1 MEENVMHLT
10 KLAKRT
16 TVWALTI
23 AMCLSFGFAALFS
36 VLRASAADGKVENV
50 TDLAE
55 WSEELTPTYNVSA
68 TDLEF
73 ADGTTINS
81 SESAAKTPKDTTE
94 TVGVKLS
101 SGDTVGETLLGKGI
115 NFKQTMSGT
124 FEINYRVLPTQNTY
138 SGQVAQEWQNDTSLD
153 VREVGITVTDTDTNE
168 SFTIYVAG
176 GVEWLPGCVNARVGY
191 GDAKTKSGKYTSE
204 DYSGTAGLSYEVDS
218 TESTGFGSGAYNN
231 TRLADTSYS
240 NFVIRKFPEGDW
252 YPTTNNTGHSTRI
265 GFDPATRK
273 IYGYSYG
280 FSTQGTDT
288 SVTKRVIIDLSDMS
302 HYAQIGDSEHKLADS
317 TFENYTVKM
326 TITNIADGRPANFML
341 YSLNGQ
347 SLAGENGVLTDN
359 RGPSVIPVSEA
370 LPNGVKGQAYKI
382 PAMNAYDV
390 MEGVIPFNGK
400 VTVYGPDG
408 SPLSG
413 LDGVAWSDSLS
424 FTPEDAGE
432 YRIVYS
438 APTDSKGKD
447 WKTPGKGYN
456 TDGVYARDVVEYNGA
471 PMGDA
476 ERTVR
481 VNAKELSVSADDLI
495 GLEGFTVVDYNYL
508 GSQYRDAEGNAV
520 LPNDNRSGIY
530 LKATAA
536 GDAAEA
542 GKITFKKSLSG
553 LFELDFRVMAEKSY
567 PGTDDWW
574 EGGSWASWN
583 KEVEVR
589 ELAITVTD
597 GDTGESFTV
606 YLSGGTNYATF
617 IPSAKVGYGI
627 AGENV
632 GAGLTY
638 ATGDTVGTTPSGKF
652 GGFAAAVGSTG
663 ENTRLWGTSF
673 SNQTNSNG
681 AEWGNGGYPTVIG
694 FDPIT
699 KEVYGYSYNNKNQFG
714 RRVIAD
720 LSREAD
726 LAHIGDSAGAL
737 NGSSFESYT
746 VSVQLTSVTDGKTPQ
761 LIFYTLNGQSLGGDA
776 GMIES
781 STGPA
786 ITTEVVSRA
795 VVNKEY
801 KIPAPQVFSMFE
813 SDLAFNGKI
822 RVENAEGTVVMQD
835 TAWSQGL
842 SFTPTEA
849 GQYYIVY
856 HGATDSNGNGRKQ
869 YTMNGYTGEEV
880 TFRYPLEVLENADA
894 PTVSR
899 ASDSDLILKNRQ
911 VNVGATGV
919 SVLDLNGTSVQILLS
934 ITKDEA
940 PYGEYTN
947 YPVTTETYITFEEN
961 GEYVL
966 TYTATDY
973 IGQNSTQTFKV
984 TVADGK
990 IEFSDDSAEP
1000 AILGADYIVGKDDL
1014 VVYNYQEGIVND
1026 YTLSVQVYNG
1036 TEWKDVTVESDGT
1049 FNLKSVFEALAPG
1062 QYKVKYVVVY
1072 TLEETQVSQSVERE
1086 VSLQDKTGPVITT
1099 DELTGAVSNPAD
1111 DTDVLKHFR
1120 AIIGGSVAIPQ
1131 ATAEDNVDETSTV
1144 SVAVKGPDDEKAVA
1158 ANFGDTVKFEKEGV
1172 WLIVYTSQDNA
1183 GNSSTLALQIEAK
1196 ASWFTVSADD
1206 AAVSFGSAYTPAAPN
1221 VVDQFTGE
1229 AITDFT
1235 AKISVTYGGN
1245 AVETNNGVFT
1255 PEHTGVYT
1263 VTYTVTYNGQEETC
1277 EITLTVSDD
1286 TDPVITVQGEY
1297 AENVETGTEITI
1309 LPSTVSDNYDSGLT
1323 AQVSVSFGGSVVNV
1337 TDGKFVADREG
1348 VYGITYTVSD
1358 TAGNTTSQT
1367 FEITVKAPATNGNV
1381 GLIVG
1386 LSVGGVVII
1395 AGVVIAVILIRKKK
1409 ASK

>member
-1 MEENVMHLT
+1 MHLT

-23 AMCLSFGFAALFS
+23 AMCLSFGFAALFF
-36 VLRASAADGKVENV
+36 VLRASAADGKIENV
-50 TDLAE
+50 TDLME
-55 WSEELTPTYNVSA
+55 WSEDFTETYNLSA
-68 TDLEF
+68 TNLKF
-73 ADGTTINS
+73 ADGTPLNS

-124 FEINYRVLPTQNTY
+124 FEINYRVLPTQNSY
-138 SGQVAQEWQNDTSLD
+138 KGDGFEEDWQAANTSLD
-153 VREVGITVTDTDTNE
+153 VREVGITITDTDTNE

-176 GVEWLPGCVNARVGY
+176 GRPERISCVNARVGY
-191 GDAKTKSGKYTSE
+191 GDVKTKSGNYSDE
-204 DYSGTAGLSYEVDS
+204 DYAGTAGLSYNLDE
-218 TESTGFGSGAYNN
+218 TESSVFASGALNH
-231 TRLADTSYS
+231 TILADTSYS
-240 NFVIRKFPEGDW
+240 NSVARKFPDGGVWWTVTD
-252 YPTTNNTGHSTRI
+252 NTAHSTRI
-265 GFDPATRK
+265 GFDPATRE

-302 HYAQIGDSEHKLADS
+302 HYAQIGDVDQKLAAS
-317 TFENYTVKM
+317 TFEHYTVKM

-347 SLAGENGVLTDN
+347 SLAGEKGVLTDN
-359 RGPSVIPVSEA
+359 RGPSVIPVADS

-382 PAMNAYDV
+382 PAMDAYDV

-413 LDGVAWSDSLS
+413 LNGVAWSDSLS
-424 FTPEDAGE
+424 FTPEDGGE

-438 APTDSKGKD
+438 APTDSKGND

-456 TDGVYARDVVEYNGA
+456 TEGTLARDVVEYNGA
-471 PMGDA
+471 PMGDV

-481 VNAKELSVSADDLI
+481 VNVKELSVSADDLI

-542 GKITFKKSLSG
+542 GKITFKKPLSG
-553 LFELDFRVMAEKSY
+553 LFELDFRVMS
-567 PGTDDWW
+567 TDTFSDVDNWW
-574 EGGSWASWN
+574 QGGSWASWN

-589 ELAITVTD
+589 ELAITITD
-597 GDTGESFTV
+597 SDTGESFTV
-606 YLSGGTNYATF
+606 YIAGGTNSAVF
-617 IPSAKVGYGI
+617 IPTAKVGYGA

-632 GAGLTY
+632 GAGLQYHKDDIIGNNPIGGEDGYET
-638 ATGDTVGTTPSGKF
+638 DVG
-652 GGFAAAVGSTG
+652 VVG

-673 SNQTNSNG
+673 VNDTCSAGGT
-681 AEWGNGGYPTVIG
+681 WRIGGYPTVIG

-699 KEVYGYSYNNKNQFG
+699 KEVYGYSYNKNQFG

-737 NGSSFESYT
+737 NGSSFENYT
-746 VSVQLTSVTDGKTPQ
+746 VSVQLTNVTVEKTPQ
-761 LIFYTLNGQSLGGDA
+761 LILYTLNGQSLGGDA
-776 GMIES
+776 GRIES
-781 STGPA
+781 GTGPA
-786 ITTEVVSRA
+786 VTTEVVSRA
-795 VVNKEY
+795 AANKAY
-801 KIPAPQVFSMFE
+801 KIPAPQVFSLFE

-822 RVENAEGTVVMQD
+822 RVEKADGSIVMQD
-835 TAWSQGL
+835 TDWSQGL

-880 TFRYPLEVLENADA
+880 TFRYPLEVLASADA

-899 ASDSDLILKNRQ
+899 ASDSDLILKNRK

-919 SVLDLNGTSVQILLS
+919 SALDLNGSSVQILLS
-934 ITKDEA
+934 VTKDGK
-940 PYGEYTN
+940 PYGEYTD
-947 YPVTTETYITFEEN
+947 YPVTAETYISFDEN

-973 IGQNSTQTFKV
+973 IGQSGTQTFNV
-984 TVADGK
+984 TVTDGK
-990 IEFSDDSAEP
+990 VEFSDDAAAP
-1000 AILGADYIVGKDDL
+1000 AIIGADYIVGKDDL
-1014 VVYNYQEGIVND
+1014 IVYNYQDGVVSD
-1026 YTLSVQVYNG
+1026 YTLSVQVYDG
-1036 TEWKDVTVESDGT
+1036 SAWKDVTAGSDGT
-1049 FNLKSVFEALAPG
+1049 FNLKSVFETLAPG
-1062 QYKVKYVVVY
+1062 QYRVKYIVVY

-1086 VSLQDKTGPVITT
+1086 VTLQDKTGPVITEG
-1099 DELTGAVSNPAD
+1099 ELTGAVSDPEE
-1111 DTDVLKHFR
+1111 DTAVLKHFR
-1120 AIIGGSVAIPQ
+1120 AVIGGSVTIPQ

-1144 SVAVKGPDDEKAVA
+1144 SVSLKGPDDNEAVA
-1158 ANFGDTVKFEKEGV
+1158 ADFGDAVNFDKEGV
-1172 WLIVYTSQDNA
+1172 WLIVYTSQDKA
-1183 GNSSTLALQIEAK
+1183 GNASTLALQIEVK
-1196 ASWFTVSADD
+1196 ASWFTVSAED
-1206 AAVSFGSAYTPAAPN
+1206 AAISFGNAYTPAAPN

-1229 AITDFT
+1229 TITDFT
-1235 AKISVTYGGN
+1235 AKISVMYGGST
-1245 AVETNNGVFT
+1245 VETNNGAFT
-1255 PEHTGVYT
+1255 PEHTGTYT

-1286 TDPVITVQGEY
+1286 ADPVIAVQGEY
-1297 AENVETGTEITI
+1297 AKNVETGTEITI
-1309 LPSTVSDNYDSGLT
+1309 LSSTVTDNYDSGLT
-1323 AQVSVSFGGSVVNV
+1323 AKVSVSFGGSVVNV

-1348 VYGITYTVSD
+1348 VYVITYTVSD
-1358 TAGNTTSQT
+1358 TAGNTATQVI
-1367 FEITVKAPATNGNV
+1367 EITAEAPASGGNV

-1386 LSVGGVVII
+1386 FSVGGAVVI
-1395 AGVVIAVILIRKKK
+1395 AGVVVAVILIRKKK
-1409 ASK
+1409 AQK

>member
-1 MEENVMHLT
+1 MHLT

-23 AMCLSFGFAALFS
+23 AMCLSFGFAALFF
-36 VLRASAADGKVENV
+36 VLRASAADGKIENV
-50 TDLAE
+50 TDLME
-55 WSEELTPTYNVSA
+55 WSEDFTETYNLSA
-68 TDLEF
+68 TNLKF
-73 ADGTTINS
+73 ADGTPLNS

-124 FEINYRVLPTQNTY
+124 FEINYRVLPTQNSY
-138 SGQVAQEWQNDTSLD
+138 KGDGFEEDWQAANTSLD
-153 VREVGITVTDTDTNE
+153 VREVGITITDTDTNE

-176 GVEWLPGCVNARVGY
+176 GRPERISCVNARVGY
-191 GDAKTKSGKYTSE
+191 GDVKTKSGNYSDE
-204 DYSGTAGLSYEVDS
+204 DYAGTAGLSYNLDE
-218 TESTGFGSGAYNN
+218 TESSVFASGALNH
-231 TRLADTSYS
+231 TILADTSYS
-240 NFVIRKFPEGDW
+240 NSVARKFPDGGVWWTVTD
-252 YPTTNNTGHSTRI
+252 NTAHSTRI
-265 GFDPATRK
+265 GFDPATRE

-302 HYAQIGDSEHKLADS
+302 HYAQIGDVDQKLAAS
-317 TFENYTVKM
+317 TFEHYTVKM
-326 TITNIADGRPANFML
+326 TITNIAADRPANIML

-347 SLAGENGVLTDN
+347 SLAGEKGVLTDN
-359 RGPSVIPVSEA
+359 RGPSVIPVADS

-382 PAMNAYDV
+382 PAMDAYDV

-413 LDGVAWSDSLS
+413 LNGVAWSDSLS
-424 FTPEDAGE
+424 FTPEDGGE

-438 APTDSKGKD
+438 APTDSKGND

-456 TDGVYARDVVEYNGA
+456 TEGTLARDVVEYNGA
-471 PMGDA
+471 PMGDV

-481 VNAKELSVSADDLI
+481 VNVKELSVSADDLI
-495 GLEGFTVVDYNYL
+495 DLEGFTVEDHNYL
-508 GSQYRDAEGNAV
+508 GSQYRDSEGNAV
-520 LPNDNRSGIY
+520 LPYDNRSGIY

-542 GKITFKKSLSG
+542 GKITFKKPLSG
-553 LFELDFRVMAEKSY
+553 LFELDFRVMS
-567 PGTDDWW
+567 TDTFSDVDNWW
-574 EGGSWASWN
+574 QGGSWASWN

-589 ELAITVTD
+589 ELAITITD
-597 GDTGESFTV
+597 SDTGESFTV
-606 YLSGGTNYATF
+606 YIAGGTNSAVF
-617 IPSAKVGYGI
+617 IPTAKVGYGA

-632 GAGLTY
+632 GAGLQYHKDDIIGNNPIGGEDGYET
-638 ATGDTVGTTPSGKF
+638 DVG
-652 GGFAAAVGSTG
+652 VVG

-673 SNQTNSNG
+673 VNDTCSAGGT
-681 AEWGNGGYPTVIG
+681 WRNGGYPTVIG

-699 KEVYGYSYNNKNQFG
+699 KEVYGYSYNKNQFG

-737 NGSSFESYT
+737 NGSSFENYT
-746 VSVQLTSVTDGKTPQ
+746 VSVQLTNVTVEKTPQ
-761 LIFYTLNGQSLGGDA
+761 LILYTLNGQSLGGDA
-776 GMIES
+776 GRIES
-781 STGPA
+781 GTGPA
-786 ITTEVVSRA
+786 VTTEVVSRA
-795 VVNKEY
+795 AANKAY
-801 KIPAPQVFSMFE
+801 KIPAPQVFSLFE

-822 RVENAEGTVVMQD
+822 RVEKADGSIVMQD
-835 TAWSQGL
+835 TDWSQGL

-880 TFRYPLEVLENADA
+880 TFRYPLEVLASADA

-899 ASDSDLILKNRQ
+899 ASDSDLILKNRK

-919 SVLDLNGTSVQILLS
+919 SALDLNGSSVQILLS
-934 ITKDEA
+934 VTKDGK
-940 PYGEYTN
+940 PYGEYTD
-947 YPVTTETYITFEEN
+947 YPVTAETYISFDEN

-973 IGQNSTQTFKV
+973 IGQSGTQTFNV
-984 TVADGK
+984 TVTDGK
-990 IEFSDDSAEP
+990 VEFSDDAAAP
-1000 AILGADYIVGKDDL
+1000 AIIGADYIVGKDDL
-1014 VVYNYQEGIVND
+1014 IVYNYQDGVVSD
-1026 YTLSVQVYNG
+1026 YTLSVQVYDG
-1036 TEWKDVTVESDGT
+1036 SAWKDVTAGSDGT
-1049 FNLKSVFEALAPG
+1049 FNLKSVFETLAPG
-1062 QYKVKYVVVY
+1062 QYRVKYIVVY

-1086 VSLQDKTGPVITT
+1086 VTLQDKTGPVITEG
-1099 DELTGAVSNPAD
+1099 ELTGAVSDPEE
-1111 DTDVLKHFR
+1111 DTAVLKHFR
-1120 AIIGGSVAIPQ
+1120 AVIGGSVTIPQ

-1144 SVAVKGPDDEKAVA
+1144 SVSLKGPDDNEAVA
-1158 ANFGDTVKFEKEGV
+1158 ADFGDTVNFDKEGV
-1172 WLIVYTSQDNA
+1172 WLIVYTSQDKA
-1183 GNSSTLALQIEAK
+1183 GNASTLALQIEVK
-1196 ASWFTVSADD
+1196 ASWFTVSAEN
-1206 AAVSFGSAYTPAAPN
+1206 AAVSFGNAYAPAAPN

-1229 AITDFT
+1229 TITDFT
-1235 AKISVTYGGN
+1235 AKISVMYGGST
-1245 AVETNNGVFT
+1245 VETNNGAFT

-1286 TDPVITVQGEY
+1286 ADPVIAVQGEY
-1297 AENVETGTEITI
+1297 AKNVETGTEITI
-1309 LPSTVSDNYDSGLT
+1309 LSSTVTDNYDSGLT
-1323 AQVSVSFGGSVVNV
+1323 AKVSVSFGGSVVNV

-1348 VYGITYTVSD
+1348 VYVITYTVSD
-1358 TAGNTTSQT
+1358 TAGNTATQVI
-1367 FEITVKAPATNGNV
+1367 EITAEAPASGGNV

-1386 LSVGGVVII
+1386 LSVGGAVVI
-1395 AGVVIAVILIRKKK
+1395 AGVVVAVILIRKKK
-1409 ASK
+1409 AQK

>member
-1 MEENVMHLT
+1 MHLT

-36 VLRASAADGKVENV
+36 VLRVSAADGKIENV
-50 TDLAE
+50 TDLME
-55 WSEELTPTYNVSA
+55 WSEDFTETYNVDA
-68 TDLEF
+68 ETLTF
-73 ADGTTINS
+73 KDGTKIAS
-81 SESAAKTPKDTTE
+81 SESNTSIAAEEREK
-94 TVGVKLS
+94 VGVKLS

-124 FEINYRVLPTQNTY
+124 FELNYRVLPTQNSY
-138 SGQVAQEWQNDTSLD
+138 KGNGFEEDWQAANTSLD
-153 VREVGITVTDTDTNE
+153 VREIGITVTDTDTNE

-176 GVEWLPGCVNARVGY
+176 GRPERISCVNARVGY
-191 GDAKTKSGKYTSE
+191 GDVKTKSGKYSDE
-204 DYSGTAGLSYEVDS
+204 DYAGTAGLSYNLDE
-218 TESTGFGSGAYNN
+218 TESSVFASGALNH
-231 TRLADTSYS
+231 TILADTSYS
-240 NFVIRKFPEGDW
+240 NSVARKFPDGGVWWTVTD
-252 YPTTNNTGHSTRI
+252 NTAHSTRI
-265 GFDPATRK
+265 GFDPATRE

-288 SVTKRVIIDLSDMS
+288 SVNKRVIINLSDMS
-302 HYAQIGDSEHKLADS
+302 HYAQIGDVDQKLADS

-326 TITNIADGRPANFML
+326 TVTNIAADRPANIML

-359 RGPSVIPVSEA
+359 RGPSVIPVADS

-390 MEGVIPFNGK
+390 IEGVIPFNGK

-438 APTDSKGKD
+438 APTDGSGND
-447 WKTPGKGYN
+447 WKTPVKGKN
-456 TDGVYARDVVEYNGA
+456 LSGVLARDAVVYGGA

-481 VNAKELSVSADDLI
+481 VNVKELSVSADDLI
-495 GLEGFTVVDYNYL
+495 DLEGFTVEDHNYL
-508 GSQYRDAEGNAV
+508 GSQYRDSEGNAV
-520 LPNDNRSGIY
+520 LPYDNRSGIY

-542 GKITFKKSLSG
+542 GKITFKKPLSG

-567 PGTDDWW
+567 PGTNDWW
-574 EGGSWASWN
+574 EGESWASWN
-583 KEVEVR
+583 REVEVR
-589 ELAITVTD
+589 ELAITITD
-597 GDTGESFTV
+597 SDTGESFTV

-617 IPSAKVGYGI
+617 IPSAKVGYGV
-627 AGENV
+627 AGESV

-638 ATGDTVGTTPSGKF
+638 ATSDIIGTNPSGTFDGF
-652 GGFAAAVGSTG
+652 GAAVGSIG

-699 KEVYGYSYNNKNQFG
+699 KEVYGYSYNKNQFG

-737 NGSSFESYT
+737 NGSSFENYT
-746 VSVQLTSVTDGKTPQ
+746 VSVQLTNVTVEKTPQ
-761 LIFYTLNGQSLGGDA
+761 LILYTLNGQSLGGDS
-776 GMIES
+776 GTIVS
-781 STGPA
+781 NTGPA
-786 ITTEVVSRA
+786 VTTEVVSRA
-795 VVNKEY
+795 AANKAY
-801 KIPAPQVFSMFE
+801 KIPAPQVFSLFE

-822 RVENAEGTVVMQD
+822 RVENADGTVVMQD
-835 TAWSQGL
+835 TDWSQGL

-880 TFRYPLEVLENADA
+880 AFHYPLEVLASADV

-899 ASDSDLILKNRQ
+899 ASNSDLILKNRQ

-919 SVLDLNGTSVQILLS
+919 SALDLNGSSVQILLS
-934 ITKDEA
+934 VTKNGA
-940 PYGEYTN
+940 PYGEYTD
-947 YPVTTETYITFEEN
+947 YPVTAETYISFDEN

-973 IGQNSTQTFKV
+973 IGQSGTQTFNV
-984 TVADGK
+984 TVTDGK
-990 IEFSDDSAEP
+990 VEFSDDAAAP
-1000 AILGADYIVGKDDL
+1000 AIIGADYIVGKDDL
-1014 VVYNYQEGIVND
+1014 IVYNYQDGVVSD
-1026 YTLSVQVYNG
+1026 YTLSVQVYDG
-1036 TEWKDVTVESDGT
+1036 SAWKDVTAGSDGA
-1049 FNLKSVFEALAPG
+1049 FNLKSVFETLAPG
-1062 QYKVKYVVVY
+1062 QYRVKYIVVY

-1086 VSLQDKTGPVITT
+1086 VTLQDKTGPVITEG
-1099 DELTGAVSNPAD
+1099 ELTGAVSDPEE
-1111 DTDVLKHFR
+1111 DTAVLKHFR
-1120 AIIGGSVAIPQ
+1120 AVIGGSVTIPQ

-1144 SVAVKGPDDEKAVA
+1144 SVSLKGPDDNEAVA
-1158 ANFGDTVKFEKEGV
+1158 ADFGDTVNFDKEGV
-1172 WLIVYTSQDNA
+1172 WLIVYTSQDKA
-1183 GNSSTLALQIEAK
+1183 GNASTLALQIEVK
-1196 ASWFTVSADD
+1196 ASWFTVSAEN
-1206 AAVSFGSAYTPAAPN
+1206 AAVSFGNAYTPAAPN

-1229 AITDFT
+1229 TITDFT
-1235 AKISVTYGGN
+1235 AKISVMYGGST
-1245 AVETNNGVFT
+1245 VETNNGAFT

-1286 TDPVITVQGEY
+1286 ADPVIAVQGEY
-1297 AENVETGTEITI
+1297 AKNVETGTEITI
-1309 LPSTVSDNYDSGLT
+1309 LSSTVTDNYDSGLT
-1323 AQVSVSFGGSVVNV
+1323 AKVSVSFGGSVVNV

-1348 VYGITYTVSD
+1348 VYVITYTVSD
-1358 TAGNTTSQT
+1358 TAGNTASQT

-1409 ASK
+1409 AQK

>member
-1 MEENVMHLT
+1 MHLT

-36 VLRASAADGKVENV
+36 ALRASAADGKIENV

-68 TDLEF
+68 TDLKF
-73 ADGTTINS
+73 ADGTPLNS

-124 FEINYRVLPTQNTY
+124 FEINYRVLPTQNSY
-138 SGQVAQEWQNDTSLD
+138 KGSGVEEGDWQSINTSLD
-153 VREVGITVTDTDTNE
+153 VREVGITITDTDTNE

-176 GVEWLPGCVNARVGY
+176 GRPERVSCVNARVGY
-191 GDAKTKSGKYTSE
+191 GDVKTKSGKYSDE
-204 DYSGTAGLSYEVDS
+204 DYAGTAGLSYNLDE
-218 TESTGFGSGAYNN
+218 TESSGFVSGAYNHSI
-231 TRLADTSYS
+231 LGDTSYS
-240 NFVIRKFPEGDW
+240 NFVIRKFPGGSWEPIKD
-252 YPTTNNTGHSTRI
+252 NTGHSTRI

-302 HYAQIGDSEHKLADS
+302 HYAQIGDSDHKLAAS

-456 TDGVYARDVVEYNGA
+456 TVGVYARDVVEYNGA

-542 GKITFKKSLSG
+542 GKITFKKSFSG

-574 EGGSWASWN
+574 KDGNWASWN

-589 ELAITVTD
+589 ELAITITD
-597 GDTGESFTV
+597 SDTGESFTV

-652 GGFAAAVGSTG
+652 DGYATDVGVVG

-673 SNQTNSNG
+673 ANDTCSNG
-681 AEWGNGGYPTVIG
+681 GEWGNGGYPTVIG

-737 NGSSFESYT
+737 NGSSFENYT
-746 VSVQLTSVTDGKTPQ
+746 VSVQLTNVTVEKTPQ
-761 LIFYTLNGQSLGGDA
+761 LILYTLNGQSLGGDNGTIVGNA
-776 GMIES
+776 
-781 STGPA
+781 GPA
-786 ITTEVVSRA
+786 VMTEVASRA
-795 VVNKEY
+795 VANKAY
-801 KIPAPQVFSMFE
+801 RIPAPQVFSLLE

-835 TAWSQGL
+835 ADWSQEL
-842 SFTPTEA
+842 AFTPIET

-869 YTMNGYTGEEV
+869 FTMNGYTGEDV
-880 TFRYPLEVLENADA
+880 TFRYPLEVLDSADV

-899 ASDSDLILKNRQ
+899 VSDSDLILKNRQ

-919 SVLDLNGTSVQILLS
+919 SALDLNGSSVQILLS
-934 ITKDEA
+934 VTKDGA
-940 PYGEYTN
+940 PYGEYTD
-947 YPVTTETYITFEEN
+947 YPVTDETYIKFEEN

-966 TYTATDY
+966 TYIATDY
-973 IGQNSTQTFKV
+973 IGQRGTQTFNV
-984 TVADGK
+984 TVTDGK
-990 IEFSDDSAEP
+990 VEFSDDAAPP
-1000 AILGADYIVGKDDL
+1000 AIIGADYIVGKGDL
-1014 VVYNYQEGIVND
+1014 IVYNYQDGVVSD
-1026 YTLSVQVYNG
+1026 YALSVQVYDG
-1036 TEWKDVTVESDGT
+1036 SEWKDVTAGSDGT
-1049 FNLKSVFEALAPG
+1049 FNLKSLFGTFAPG
-1062 QYKVKYVVVY
+1062 QYNVRYIVDY
-1072 TLEETQVSQSVERE
+1072 TLEETQVSQSVERK
-1086 VSLQDKTGPVITT
+1086 VDLQDKTGPVITA
-1099 DELTGAVSNPAD
+1099 DELTGAVSAPAE
-1111 DTDVLKHFR
+1111 DTAVLKHFR
-1120 AIIGGSVAIPQ
+1120 VLIGDSVTIPQ

-1144 SVAVKGPDDEKAVA
+1144 SVSVKGPDDGEAVA
-1158 ANFGDTVKFEKEGV
+1158 ANFGDTVNFGKKGV

-1206 AAVSFGSAYTPAAPN
+1206 AAVSFGSAYTPAAPSA
-1221 VVDQFTGE
+1221 VDQFTGE

-1235 AKISVTYGGN
+1235 AKISVTYGGST
-1245 AVETNNGVFT
+1245 VETNNGVFT

-1297 AENVETGTEITI
+1297 AENAETGTEITI

-1323 AQVSVSFGGSVVNV
+1323 AQVSVSFGGSVVTV

-1348 VYGITYTVSD
+1348 VYVITYTVSD

-1386 LSVGGVVII
+1386 LSVGGLVII

>member
-1 MEENVMHLT
+1 MHLT

-23 AMCLSFGFAALFS
+23 AMCLSFGFAALFF
-36 VLRASAADGKVENV
+36 VLRASAADGKIENV
-50 TDLAE
+50 TDLME
-55 WSEELTPTYNVSA
+55 WSEDFTETYNLSA
-68 TDLEF
+68 TNLKF
-73 ADGTTINS
+73 ADGTPLNS

-124 FEINYRVLPTQNTY
+124 FEINYRVLPTQNSY
-138 SGQVAQEWQNDTSLD
+138 KGDGFEEDWQAANTSLD
-153 VREVGITVTDTDTNE
+153 VREVGITITDTDTNE

-176 GVEWLPGCVNARVGY
+176 GRPERISCVNARVGY
-191 GDAKTKSGKYTSE
+191 GDVKTKSGKYSDE
-204 DYSGTAGLSYEVDS
+204 DYAGTAGLSYNLDE
-218 TESTGFGSGAYNN
+218 TESSVFASGALNH
-231 TRLADTSYS
+231 TILADTSYS
-240 NFVIRKFPEGDW
+240 NSVARKFPDGGVWWTVTD
-252 YPTTNNTGHSTRI
+252 NTAHSTRI
-265 GFDPATRK
+265 GFDPATRE

-302 HYAQIGDSEHKLADS
+302 HYAQIGDVDQKLAAS
-317 TFENYTVKM
+317 TFEHYTVKM

-359 RGPSVIPVSEA
+359 RGPSVIPVADS

-390 MEGVIPFNGK
+390 IEGVIPFNGK

-424 FTPEDAGE
+424 FTPEDGGE

-438 APTDSKGKD
+438 APTDSKGND

-456 TDGVYARDVVEYNGA
+456 TEGTLARDVVEYNGA

-481 VNAKELSVSADDLI
+481 VNVKELSVSADDLI
-495 GLEGFTVVDYNYL
+495 GLEGFTVEDYNYL

-542 GKITFKKSLSG
+542 GKITFKKPLSG
-553 LFELDFRVMAEKSY
+553 LFELDFRVMS
-567 PGTDDWW
+567 TDTFSDVDNWW
-574 EGGSWASWN
+574 QGGSWASWN

-589 ELAITVTD
+589 ELAITITD
-597 GDTGESFTV
+597 SDTGESFTV
-606 YLSGGTNYATF
+606 YIAGGTNSAVF
-617 IPSAKVGYGI
+617 IPTAKVGYGA

-632 GAGLTY
+632 GAGLQYHKDDIIGNNPIGGEDGYET
-638 ATGDTVGTTPSGKF
+638 DVG
-652 GGFAAAVGSTG
+652 VVG

-673 SNQTNSNG
+673 VNDTCSAGGT
-681 AEWGNGGYPTVIG
+681 WRNGGYPTVIG

-699 KEVYGYSYNNKNQFG
+699 KEVYGYSYNKNQFG

-737 NGSSFESYT
+737 NGSSFENYT
-746 VSVQLTSVTDGKTPQ
+746 VSVQLTNVTVEKTPQ
-761 LIFYTLNGQSLGGDA
+761 LILYTLNGQSLGGDA
-776 GMIES
+776 GRIES
-781 STGPA
+781 GTGPA
-786 ITTEVVSRA
+786 VTTEVVSRA
-795 VVNKEY
+795 AANKAY
-801 KIPAPQVFSMFE
+801 KIPAPQVFSLFE

-822 RVENAEGTVVMQD
+822 RVEKADGSIVMQD
-835 TAWSQGL
+835 TDWSQGL

-880 TFRYPLEVLENADA
+880 AFRYPLEVLASADA

-899 ASDSDLILKNRQ
+899 ASDSDLILKNRK

-919 SVLDLNGTSVQILLS
+919 SALDLNGSSVQILLS
-934 ITKDEA
+934 VTKDGK
-940 PYGEYTN
+940 PYGEYTD
-947 YPVTTETYITFEEN
+947 YPVTAETYISFDEN

-973 IGQNSTQTFKV
+973 IGQSGTQTFNV
-984 TVADGK
+984 TVTDGK
-990 IEFSDDSAEP
+990 VEFSDDAAAP
-1000 AILGADYIVGKDDL
+1000 AIIGADYIVGKDDL
-1014 VVYNYQEGIVND
+1014 IVYNYQDGVVSD
-1026 YTLSVQVYNG
+1026 YTLSVQVYDG
-1036 TEWKDVTVESDGT
+1036 SAWKDVTAGSDGT
-1049 FNLKSVFEALAPG
+1049 FNLKSVFETLAPG
-1062 QYKVKYVVVY
+1062 QYRVKYIVVY

-1086 VSLQDKTGPVITT
+1086 VTLQDKTGPVITEG
-1099 DELTGAVSNPAD
+1099 ELTGAVSDPEE
-1111 DTDVLKHFR
+1111 DTAVLKHFR
-1120 AIIGGSVAIPQ
+1120 AVIGGSVTIPQ

-1144 SVAVKGPDDEKAVA
+1144 SVSLKGPDDNEAVA
-1158 ANFGDTVKFEKEGV
+1158 ADFGDAVNFDKEGV
-1172 WLIVYTSQDNA
+1172 WLIVYTSQDKA
-1183 GNSSTLALQIEAK
+1183 GNASTLALQIEVK
-1196 ASWFTVSADD
+1196 ASWFTVSAED
-1206 AAVSFGSAYTPAAPN
+1206 AAISFGNAYTPAAPN

-1229 AITDFT
+1229 TITDFT
-1235 AKISVTYGGN
+1235 AKISVMYGGST
-1245 AVETNNGVFT
+1245 VETNNGAFT
-1255 PEHTGVYT
+1255 PEHTGTYT

-1286 TDPVITVQGEY
+1286 ADPVIAVQGEY
-1297 AENVETGTEITI
+1297 AKNVETGTEITI
-1309 LPSTVSDNYDSGLT
+1309 LSSTVTDNYDSGLT
-1323 AQVSVSFGGSVVNV
+1323 AKVSVSFGGSVVNV

-1348 VYGITYTVSD
+1348 VYVITYTVSD
-1358 TAGNTTSQT
+1358 TAGNTATQVI
-1367 FEITVKAPATNGNV
+1367 EITAEAPASGGNV

-1386 LSVGGVVII
+1386 FSVGGAVVI
-1395 AGVVIAVILIRKKK
+1395 AGVVVAVILIRKKK
-1409 ASK
+1409 AQK

>member
-1 MEENVMHLT
+1 MHLT

-16 TVWALTI
+16 TAWALTI

-36 VLRASAADGKVENV
+36 VLRVSAADGKIENV
-50 TDLAE
+50 TDLME
-55 WSEELTPTYNVSA
+55 WSEDFTETYNVDA
-68 TDLEF
+68 ETLTF
-73 ADGTTINS
+73 KDGTKIAS
-81 SESAAKTPKDTTE
+81 SESNTSIAAEEREK
-94 TVGVKLS
+94 VGVKLS

-124 FEINYRVLPTQNTY
+124 FELNYRVLPTQNSY
-138 SGQVAQEWQNDTSLD
+138 KGNGFEEDWQAANTSLD
-153 VREVGITVTDTDTNE
+153 VREIGITVTDTDTNE

-176 GVEWLPGCVNARVGY
+176 GRPERISCVNARVGY
-191 GDAKTKSGKYTSE
+191 GDVKTKSGKYSDE
-204 DYSGTAGLSYEVDS
+204 DYAGTAGLSYNLDE
-218 TESTGFGSGAYNN
+218 TESSVFASGALNH
-231 TRLADTSYS
+231 TILADTSYS
-240 NFVIRKFPEGDW
+240 NSVARKFPDGGVWWTVTD
-252 YPTTNNTGHSTRI
+252 NTAHSTRI
-265 GFDPATRK
+265 GFDPATRE

-288 SVTKRVIIDLSDMS
+288 SVNKRVIINLSDMS
-302 HYAQIGDSEHKLADS
+302 HYAQIGDVDQKLADS

-326 TITNIADGRPANFML
+326 TVTNIAADRPANIML

-359 RGPSVIPVSEA
+359 RGPSVIPVADS

-390 MEGVIPFNGK
+390 IEGVIPFNGK

-438 APTDSKGKD
+438 APTDGSGND
-447 WKTPGKGYN
+447 WKTPVKGKN
-456 TDGVYARDVVEYNGA
+456 LSGVLARDAVVYGGA

-481 VNAKELSVSADDLI
+481 VNVKELSVSADDLI
-495 GLEGFTVVDYNYL
+495 DLEGFTVEDHNYL
-508 GSQYRDAEGNAV
+508 GSQYRDSEGNAV
-520 LPNDNRSGIY
+520 LPYDNRSGIY

-542 GKITFKKSLSG
+542 GKITFKKPLSG

-567 PGTDDWW
+567 PGTNDWW
-574 EGGSWASWN
+574 EGESWASWN
-583 KEVEVR
+583 REVEVR
-589 ELAITVTD
+589 ELAITITD
-597 GDTGESFTV
+597 SDTGESFTV

-617 IPSAKVGYGI
+617 IPSAKVGYGV
-627 AGENV
+627 AGESV

-638 ATGDTVGTTPSGKF
+638 ATSDIIGTNPSGTFDGF
-652 GGFAAAVGSTG
+652 GAAVGSIG

-699 KEVYGYSYNNKNQFG
+699 KEVYGYSYNKNQFG

-737 NGSSFESYT
+737 NGSSFENYT
-746 VSVQLTSVTDGKTPQ
+746 VSVQLTNVTVEKTPQ
-761 LIFYTLNGQSLGGDA
+761 LILYTLNGQSLGGDS
-776 GMIES
+776 GTIVS
-781 STGPA
+781 NTGPA
-786 ITTEVVSRA
+786 VTTEVVSRA
-795 VVNKEY
+795 AANKAY
-801 KIPAPQVFSMFE
+801 KIPAPQVFSLFE

-822 RVENAEGTVVMQD
+822 RVENADGTVVMQD
-835 TAWSQGL
+835 TDWSQGL

-880 TFRYPLEVLENADA
+880 AFHYPLEVLASADV

-899 ASDSDLILKNRQ
+899 ASNSDLILKNRQ

-919 SVLDLNGTSVQILLS
+919 SALDLNGSSVQILLS
-934 ITKDEA
+934 VTKNGA
-940 PYGEYTN
+940 PYGEYTD
-947 YPVTTETYITFEEN
+947 YPVTAETYISFDEN

-973 IGQNSTQTFKV
+973 IGQSGTQTFNV
-984 TVADGK
+984 TVTDGK
-990 IEFSDDSAEP
+990 VEFSDDAAAP
-1000 AILGADYIVGKDDL
+1000 AIIGADYIVGKDDL
-1014 VVYNYQEGIVND
+1014 IVYNYQDGVVSD
-1026 YTLSVQVYNG
+1026 YTLSVQVYDG
-1036 TEWKDVTVESDGT
+1036 SAWKDVTAGSDGA
-1049 FNLKSVFEALAPG
+1049 FNLKSVFETLAPG
-1062 QYKVKYVVVY
+1062 QYRVKYIVVY

-1086 VSLQDKTGPVITT
+1086 VTLQDKTGPVITEG
-1099 DELTGAVSNPAD
+1099 ELTGAVSDPEE
-1111 DTDVLKHFR
+1111 DTAVLKHFR
-1120 AIIGGSVAIPQ
+1120 AVIGGSVTIPQ

-1144 SVAVKGPDDEKAVA
+1144 SVSLKGPDDNEAVA
-1158 ANFGDTVKFEKEGV
+1158 ADFGDTVNFDKEGV
-1172 WLIVYTSQDNA
+1172 WLIVYTSQDKA
-1183 GNSSTLALQIEAK
+1183 GNASTLALQIEVK
-1196 ASWFTVSADD
+1196 ASWFTVSAEN
-1206 AAVSFGSAYTPAAPN
+1206 AAVSFGNAYTPAAPN

-1229 AITDFT
+1229 TITDFT
-1235 AKISVTYGGN
+1235 AKISVMYGGST
-1245 AVETNNGVFT
+1245 VETNNGAFT

-1286 TDPVITVQGEY
+1286 ADPVIAVQGEY
-1297 AENVETGTEITI
+1297 AKNVETGTEITI
-1309 LPSTVSDNYDSGLT
+1309 LSSTVTDNYDSGLT
-1323 AQVSVSFGGSVVNV
+1323 AKVSVSFGGSVVNV

-1348 VYGITYTVSD
+1348 VYVITYTVSD
-1358 TAGNTTSQT
+1358 TAGNTASQT

-1409 ASK
+1409 AQK

>member
-1 MEENVMHLT
+1 MHLT

-36 VLRASAADGKVENV
+36 VLRASAADGKIENV

-68 TDLEF
+68 SDLKF
-73 ADGTTINS
+73 ADGTPINS

-124 FEINYRVLPTQNTY
+124 FEINYRVLPTQNSY
-138 SGQVAQEWQNDTSLD
+138 KGSGVEEGDWQSINTSLD
-153 VREVGITVTDTDTNE
+153 VREVGITITDTDTNE

-176 GVEWLPGCVNARVGY
+176 GRPERVSCVNARVGY
-191 GDAKTKSGKYTSE
+191 GDVKTKSGKYSDE
-204 DYSGTAGLSYEVDS
+204 DYAGTAGLSYNLDE
-218 TESTGFGSGAYNN
+218 TESSGFVSGAYNHSI
-231 TRLADTSYS
+231 LGDTSYS
-240 NFVIRKFPEGDW
+240 NFVIRKFPGGSWEPIKD
-252 YPTTNNTGHSTRI
+252 NTGHSTRI

-280 FSTQGTDT
+280 FSTEGTDT

-302 HYAQIGDSEHKLADS
+302 HYAQIGDSEHKLAAS
-317 TFENYTVKM
+317 TFEHYTVKM

-347 SLAGENGVLTDN
+347 SLAGEKGVLTDN
-359 RGPSVIPVSEA
+359 RGPSVIPVADS

-382 PAMNAYDV
+382 PAMDAYDV

-413 LDGVAWSDSLS
+413 LNGVAWSDSLS
-424 FTPEDAGE
+424 FTPEDGGE

-438 APTDSKGKD
+438 APTDSKGND

-456 TDGVYARDVVEYNGA
+456 TEGTLARDVVEYNGA
-471 PMGDA
+471 PMGDV

-481 VNAKELSVSADDLI
+481 VNVKELSVSADDLI
-495 GLEGFTVVDYNYL
+495 DLEGFTVEDHNYL
-508 GSQYRDAEGNAV
+508 GSQYRDSEGNAV
-520 LPNDNRSGIY
+520 LPYDNRSGIY

-542 GKITFKKSLSG
+542 GKITFKKPLSG
-553 LFELDFRVMAEKSY
+553 LFELDFRVMS
-567 PGTDDWW
+567 TDTFSDVDNWW
-574 EGGSWASWN
+574 QGGSWASWN

-589 ELAITVTD
+589 ELAITITD
-597 GDTGESFTV
+597 SDTGESFTV
-606 YLSGGTNYATF
+606 YIAGGTNSAVF
-617 IPSAKVGYGI
+617 IPTAKVGYGA

-632 GAGLTY
+632 GAGLQYHKDDIIGNNPIGGEDGYET
-638 ATGDTVGTTPSGKF
+638 DVG
-652 GGFAAAVGSTG
+652 VVG

-673 SNQTNSNG
+673 VNDTCSAGGT
-681 AEWGNGGYPTVIG
+681 WRNGGYPTVIG

-699 KEVYGYSYNNKNQFG
+699 KEVYGYSYNKNQFG

-737 NGSSFESYT
+737 NGSSFENYT
-746 VSVQLTSVTDGKTPQ
+746 VSVQLTNVTVEKTPQ
-761 LIFYTLNGQSLGGDA
+761 LILYTLNGQSLGGDA
-776 GMIES
+776 GRIES
-781 STGPA
+781 GTGPA
-786 ITTEVVSRA
+786 VTTEVMSRA
-795 VVNKEY
+795 AANKAY
-801 KIPAPQVFSMFE
+801 KIPAPQVFSLFE

-822 RVENAEGTVVMQD
+822 RVEKAEGEIVMQD

-880 TFRYPLEVLENADA
+880 AFRYPLEVLASADV

-919 SVLDLNGTSVQILLS
+919 SALDLNGSSVQILLS
-934 ITKDEA
+934 VTKNGA
-940 PYGEYTN
+940 PYGEYTD
-947 YPVTTETYITFEEN
+947 YPVTAETYIAFEEN

-973 IGQNSTQTFKV
+973 IGQSGTQTFNV
-984 TVADGK
+984 TVTDGK
-990 IEFSDDSAEP
+990 VEFSDDAAAP
-1000 AILGADYIVGKDDL
+1000 AIIGADYIVGKDDL
-1014 VVYNYQEGIVND
+1014 IVYNYQDGVVSD
-1026 YTLSVQVYNG
+1026 YTLSVQVYDG
-1036 TEWKDVTVESDGT
+1036 SAWKDVTAGSDGT

-1131 ATAEDNVDETSTV
+1131 ATAQDNVDETSTV
-1144 SVAVKGPDDEKAVA
+1144 SIAVKGPDDEKAVA

-1172 WLIVYTSQDNA
+1172 WLIVYTSKDEA
-1183 GNSSTLALQIEAK
+1183 GNSSTLALQIEVK
-1196 ASWFTVSADD
+1196 ASWFTVSAED
-1206 AAVSFGSAYTPAAPN
+1206 AAISFGSAYTPAAPSA
-1221 VVDQFTGE
+1221 VDQFTGE
-1229 AITDFT
+1229 TITDFT
-1235 AKISVTYGGN
+1235 AKISVMYGGST
-1245 AVETNNGVFT
+1245 VETNNGAFT

-1286 TDPVITVQGEY
+1286 ADPVIAVQGEY
-1297 AENVETGTEITI
+1297 AKNVETGTEITI

-1323 AQVSVSFGGSVVNV
+1323 AQVSVSFGGSVVTV

-1348 VYGITYTVSD
+1348 VYVITYTVSD
-1358 TAGNTTSQT
+1358 TAGNTATQT

-1386 LSVGGVVII
+1386 LSVGGAVVV
-1395 AGVVIAVILIRKKK
+1395 AGIVVAAILIRKKK
-1409 ASK
+1409 AGK

>member
-1 MEENVMHLT
+1 MHLT

-36 VLRASAADGKVENV
+36 ALRASAADGKIENV

-68 TDLEF
+68 TDLKF
-73 ADGTTINS
+73 ADGTPLNS
-81 SESAAKTPKDTTE
+81 SESAAKTPKDKHE

-115 NFKQTMSGT
+115 SFKQTMSGT
-124 FEINYRVLPTQNTY
+124 FEINYRVLPTQNSY
-138 SGQVAQEWQNDTSLD
+138 NGNPAADWQTVDTGLD

-176 GVEWLPGCVNARVGY
+176 GVEWQPGCVTARVGY
-191 GDAKTKSGKYTSE
+191 GDAKTKSGKYVNA
-204 DYSGTAGLSYEVDS
+204 DYKGTAGLRYLGDN
-218 TESTGFGSGAYNN
+218 TETIGFDVNDAYRN
-231 TRLADTSYS
+231 TRLGNTSYS
-240 NFVIRKFPEGDW
+240 NYVSRL
-252 YPTTNNTGHSTRI
+252 TNGQDGQVQPIKDSTGISTRI

-280 FSTQGTDT
+280 FSTIGTQT
-288 SVTKRVIIDLSDMS
+288 SVTKRVIIDLNDMT

-326 TITNIADGRPANFML
+326 TITNIAEDRPANFML

-359 RGPSVIPVSEA
+359 RGPSVIPDATS
-370 LPNGVKGQAYKI
+370 LPNGMKGQAYKI

-408 SPLSG
+408 SVLSG

-536 GDAAEA
+536 GEAAA
-542 GKITFKKSLSG
+542 GSSIQFKNTLSG
-553 LFELDFRVMAEKSY
+553 LFELDFRVMSADTYSNTKNY
-567 PGTDDWW
+567 W
-574 EGGSWASWN
+574 GSGWATVN
-583 KEVEVR
+583 KELEVR
-589 ELAITVTD
+589 NLAITLTD
-597 GDTGESFTV
+597 SETGESFTV
-606 YLSGGTNYATF
+606 YLVGGTDWAIG
-617 IPSAKVGYGI
+617 IPNARVGYGK
-627 AGENV
+627 AGENT
-632 GAGLTY
+632 GAGLQY
-638 ATGDTVGTTPSGKF
+638 DYRDATGTQPVGKF
-652 GGFAAAVGSTG
+652 DGFAADVGASG
-663 ENTRLWGTSF
+663 ENTRLYGTAF
-673 SNQTNSNG
+673 SNTTSTSDII
-681 AEWGNGGYPTVIG
+681 WKHGGYPTVIN

-699 KEVYGYSYNNKNQFG
+699 REVYSYSYNNQNQFSK
-714 RRVIAD
+714 RVIVD
-720 LSREAD
+720 LSRDAD

-737 NGSSFESYT
+737 KASSFENYT
-746 VSVQLTSVTDGKTPQ
+746 VSVQLMSVADGKTPS
-761 LIFYTLNGQSLGGDA
+761 LILYTLNGQSLGGDA
-776 GMIES
+776 GRIES
-781 STGPA
+781 GTGPA
-786 ITTEVVSRA
+786 VTTEVVSRA
-795 VVNKEY
+795 VANKAY
-801 KIPAPQVFSMFE
+801 KIPAPQVFSLFE

-822 RVENAEGTVVMQD
+822 RVENADGTVVMQD
-835 TAWSQGL
+835 ADWSQGL
-842 SFTPTEA
+842 AFTPAEA

-880 TFRYPLEVLENADA
+880 TFRYPLEVLASADV

-899 ASDSDLILKNRQ
+899 ASNSDLILKNRQ
-911 VNVGATGV
+911 VNIGATGV
-919 SVLDLNGTSVQILLS
+919 SALDLNGASVQILLS
-934 ITKDEA
+934 VTKDGK
-940 PYGEYTN
+940 PYGEYTD
-947 YPVTTETYITFEEN
+947 YPVTAETYISFDEN

-966 TYTATDY
+966 SYTATDY
-973 IGQNSTQTFKV
+973 IGQSGTQTFNV
-984 TVADGK
+984 TVTDGK
-990 IEFSDDSAEP
+990 VEFSDDAAAP
-1000 AILGADYIVGKDDL
+1000 AVIGADYIVGKDDL
-1014 VVYNYQEGIVND
+1014 IVYNYQDGVVND
-1026 YTLSVQVYNG
+1026 YTLSVQVYDG
-1036 TEWKDVTVESDGT
+1036 SEWKDVTAESDGT
-1049 FNLKSVFEALAPG
+1049 FNLKSLFETFAPG
-1062 QYKVKYVVVY
+1062 QYNVRYVVVY

-1086 VSLQDKTGPVITT
+1086 VALQDKTGPVITA
-1099 DELTGAVSNPAD
+1099 DELTGAVPDPAE
-1111 DTDVLKHFR
+1111 DTAVLKHFR
-1120 AIIGGSVAIPQ
+1120 AVIGGSVTIPR

-1144 SVAVKGPDDEKAVA
+1144 SVAIKGPDDGEAVA
-1158 ANFGDTVKFEKEGV
+1158 ADFGDTVNFGKEGV
-1172 WLIVYTSQDNA
+1172 WLIVYTSQDKA
-1183 GNSSTLALQIEAK
+1183 GNSSTLALQIEVK

-1229 AITDFT
+1229 TITDFT

-1245 AVETNNGVFT
+1245 AVETNNGAFT

-1277 EITLTVSDD
+1277 ELTLTVSDD
-1286 TDPVITVQGEY
+1286 TDPVIAVQGEY
-1297 AENVETGTEITI
+1297 AKNVETGTEIAI

-1323 AQVSVSFGGSVVNV
+1323 AKVSVSFGGSVVTV

-1348 VYGITYTVSD
+1348 VYVITYTVSD
-1358 TAGNTTSQT
+1358 TAGNTASQT

-1386 LSVGGVVII
+1386 LSVGGAVII
-1395 AGVVIAVILIRKKK
+1395 AGVVVAVILIRKKK
-1409 ASK
+1409 AQK

>member
-1 MEENVMHLT
+1 MHLT

-36 VLRASAADGKVENV
+36 VLRVSAADGKIENV
-50 TDLAE
+50 TDLME
-55 WSEELTPTYNVSA
+55 WSEDFTETYNVDA
-68 TDLEF
+68 ETLTF
-73 ADGTTINS
+73 KDGTKIAS
-81 SESAAKTPKDTTE
+81 SESNTSIAAEEREK
-94 TVGVKLS
+94 VGVKLS

-124 FEINYRVLPTQNTY
+124 FELNYRVLPTQNSY
-138 SGQVAQEWQNDTSLD
+138 KGNGFEEDWQSANTSLD
-153 VREVGITVTDTDTNE
+153 VREIGITVTDTDTNE

-176 GVEWLPGCVNARVGY
+176 GRPERISCVNARVGY
-191 GDAKTKSGKYTSE
+191 GDVKTKSGKYSDE
-204 DYSGTAGLSYEVDS
+204 DYAGTAGLSYNLDE
-218 TESTGFGSGAYNN
+218 TESSVFASGALNH
-231 TRLADTSYS
+231 TILADTSYS
-240 NFVIRKFPEGDW
+240 NSVARKFPDGGVWWTVTD
-252 YPTTNNTGHSTRI
+252 NTAHSTRI
-265 GFDPATRK
+265 GFDPATRE

-288 SVTKRVIIDLSDMS
+288 SVNKRVIINLSDMS
-302 HYAQIGDSEHKLADS
+302 HYAQIGDVDQKLADS

-326 TITNIADGRPANFML
+326 TVTNIAADRPANIML

-359 RGPSVIPVSEA
+359 RGPSVIPVADS

-390 MEGVIPFNGK
+390 IEGVIPFNGK

-438 APTDSKGKD
+438 APTDGSGND
-447 WKTPGKGYN
+447 WKTPVKGKN
-456 TDGVYARDVVEYNGA
+456 LSGVLARDAVVYGGA

-481 VNAKELSVSADDLI
+481 VNVKELSVSADDLI
-495 GLEGFTVVDYNYL
+495 DLEGFTVEDHNYL
-508 GSQYRDAEGNAV
+508 GSQYRDSEGNAV
-520 LPNDNRSGIY
+520 LPYDNRSGIY

-542 GKITFKKSLSG
+542 GKITFKKPLSG

-567 PGTDDWW
+567 PGTNDWW
-574 EGGSWASWN
+574 EGESWASWN
-583 KEVEVR
+583 REVEVR
-589 ELAITVTD
+589 ELAITITD
-597 GDTGESFTV
+597 SDTGESFTV

-617 IPSAKVGYGI
+617 IPSAKVGYGV
-627 AGENV
+627 AGESV

-638 ATGDTVGTTPSGKF
+638 ATSDIIGTNPSGTFDGF
-652 GGFAAAVGSTG
+652 GAAVGSIG

-699 KEVYGYSYNNKNQFG
+699 KEVYGYSYNKNQFG

-737 NGSSFESYT
+737 NGSSFENYT
-746 VSVQLTSVTDGKTPQ
+746 VSVQLTNVTVEKTPQ
-761 LIFYTLNGQSLGGDA
+761 LILYTLNGQSLGGDS
-776 GMIES
+776 GTIVS
-781 STGPA
+781 NTGPA
-786 ITTEVVSRA
+786 VTTEVVSRA
-795 VVNKEY
+795 AANKAY
-801 KIPAPQVFSMFE
+801 KIPAPQVFSLFE

-822 RVENAEGTVVMQD
+822 RVEKADGSIVMQD

-880 TFRYPLEVLENADA
+880 AFRYPLEVLASADV

-899 ASDSDLILKNRQ
+899 ASDSDLILKNRK

-919 SVLDLNGTSVQILLS
+919 SALDLNGSSVQILLS
-934 ITKDEA
+934 VTKNGA
-940 PYGEYTN
+940 PYGEYTD
-947 YPVTTETYITFEEN
+947 YPVTAETYIAFEEN

-973 IGQNSTQTFKV
+973 IGQSGTQTFNV
-984 TVADGK
+984 TVTDGK
-990 IEFSDDSAEP
+990 VEFSDDAAAP
-1000 AILGADYIVGKDDL
+1000 AVIGADYIVGKDDL
-1014 VVYNYQEGIVND
+1014 IVYNYQDGVVND
-1026 YTLSVQVYNG
+1026 YTLSVQVYDG
-1036 TEWKDVTVESDGT
+1036 SAWKDVAAGSDGT
-1049 FNLKSVFEALAPG
+1049 FNLKSVFETLAPG
-1062 QYKVKYVVVY
+1062 QYRVKYIVVY

-1086 VSLQDKTGPVITT
+1086 VTLQDKTGPVITEG
-1099 DELTGAVSNPAD
+1099 ELTGAVSDPEE
-1111 DTDVLKHFR
+1111 DTAVLKHFR
-1120 AIIGGSVAIPQ
+1120 AVIGGSVTIPQ

-1144 SVAVKGPDDEKAVA
+1144 SVSLKGPDDNEAVA
-1158 ANFGDTVKFEKEGV
+1158 ADFNDTVNFDKEGV
-1172 WLIVYTSQDNA
+1172 WLIVYTSQDKA
-1183 GNSSTLALQIEAK
+1183 GNASTLALQIEVK
-1196 ASWFTVSADD
+1196 ASWFTVSAED
-1206 AAVSFGSAYTPAAPN
+1206 AAISFGNAYTPAAPN

-1229 AITDFT
+1229 TITDFT

-1245 AVETNNGVFT
+1245 AVETNNGAFT

-1286 TDPVITVQGEY
+1286 ADPVIAVQGEY
-1297 AENVETGTEITI
+1297 AKNVETGTEITI
-1309 LPSTVSDNYDSGLT
+1309 LSSTVTDNYDSGLT
-1323 AQVSVSFGGSVVNV
+1323 AKVSVSFGGSVVNV

-1348 VYGITYTVSD
+1348 VYVITYTVSD
-1358 TAGNTTSQT
+1358 TAGNTATQS
-1367 FEITVKAPATNGNV
+1367 FEITVKAPANNGNV

-1386 LSVGGVVII
+1386 LSVGGAVII
-1395 AGVVIAVILIRKKK
+1395 AGVVVAVILIRKKK
-1409 ASK
+1409 AQK

>member
-36 VLRASAADGKVENV
+36 VLRASAADVKIENV

-68 TDLEF
+68 TALEF

-94 TVGVKLS
+94 TVGIKLS

-124 FEINYRVLPTQNTY
+124 FEINYRVLPTKNTY
-138 SGQVAQEWQNDTSLD
+138 SGQIAQEWQNDTSLD
-153 VREVGITVTDTDTNE
+153 VREVGITITDSDTGE

-302 HYAQIGDSEHKLADS
+302 HYAQIGDSDRKLAAS

-359 RGPSVIPVSEA
+359 RGPSVIPVADS

-382 PAMNAYDV
+382 PAMSAYDV

-400 VTVYGPDG
+400 VTVYGPDN

-413 LDGVAWSDSLS
+413 LNGVDWSDSLS
-424 FTPEDAGE
+424 FTPEDGGE

-438 APTDSKGKD
+438 APTDSKGND

-456 TDGVYARDVVEYNGA
+456 TDGILARDVVEYNGA
-471 PMGDA
+471 PMGDV
-476 ERTVR
+476 ECTVR
-481 VNAKELSVSADDLI
+481 VNVKELSVSADELI
-495 GLEGFTVVDYNYL
+495 GLEGFTVENYNYL
-508 GSQYRDAEGNAV
+508 GSQYRDAERAAV
-520 LPNDNRSGIY
+520 LPYDNRSGIY

-597 GDTGESFTV
+597 SDTGEAFTV
-606 YLSGGTNYATF
+606 YISGGTNYATF

-652 GGFAAAVGSTG
+652 DGYATDVGVVG

-720 LSREAD
+720 LSRVAD
-726 LAHIGDSAGAL
+726 LAHIGDSAGVL
-737 NGSSFESYT
+737 NGSSFDNYT

-761 LIFYTLNGQSLGGDA
+761 LILYTLNGQSLGGDSGTIVGNA
-776 GMIES
+776 
-781 STGPA
+781 GPA
-786 ITTEVVSRA
+786 VMTEVVSHA
-795 VVNKEY
+795 AANKAY
-801 KIPAPQVFSMFE
+801 KIPAPQVFSLFE

-822 RVENAEGTVVMQD
+822 RVENAEGEIVMQD
-835 TAWSQGL
+835 TDWSQGL

-880 TFRYPLEVLENADA
+880 TFRYPLEVLESAEA

-899 ASDSDLILKNRQ
+899 VSDSDLILKNRQ

-919 SVLDLNGTSVQILLS
+919 SVLDISGSSVQVKLS
-934 ITKDEA
+934 ITKDDA
-940 PYGEYTN
+940 PYKEYTD
-947 YPVTTETYITFEEN
+947 YLVTDETYVKFEEN

-966 TYTATDY
+966 AYTATDY
-973 IGQNSTQTFKV
+973 IGQSSTQTFKV

-1131 ATAEDNVDETSTV
+1131 ATAQDNVDETSTV
-1144 SVAVKGPDDEKAVA
+1144 SIAVKGPDDEKAVA

-1172 WLIVYTSQDNA
+1172 WLIVYTSKDEA
-1183 GNSSTLALQIEAK
+1183 GNSSTLALQIEVK
-1196 ASWFTVSADD
+1196 ASWFTVSAED
-1206 AAVSFGSAYTPAAPN
+1206 AAISFGSAYTPAAPSA
-1221 VVDQFTGE
+1221 VDQFTGE

-1235 AKISVTYGGN
+1235 AKISVTYGGST
-1245 AVETNNGVFT
+1245 VETNNGAFT

-1286 TDPVITVQGEY
+1286 TDPVIEVQGEY
-1297 AENVETGTEITI
+1297 AKNVETGTEITI
-1309 LPSTVSDNYDSGLT
+1309 LPSTVSDNYDTGLT
-1323 AQVSVSFGGSVVNV
+1323 AQVSVSFGGSVVTV

-1348 VYGITYTVSD
+1348 VYVITYTVSD
-1358 TAGNTTSQT
+1358 TAGNTATQT

-1386 LSVGGVVII
+1386 LSVGGAVVV
-1395 AGVVIAVILIRKKK
+1395 AGIVVAVILIRKKK

>member
-1 MEENVMHLT
+1 MHLT

-36 VLRASAADGKVENV
+36 VLRASAADGKIENV
-50 TDLAE
+50 TDLME
-55 WSEELTPTYNVSA
+55 WSEDFTETYNLSA
-68 TDLEF
+68 TNLKF

-124 FEINYRVLPTQNTY
+124 FEINYRVLPTQNSY
-138 SGQVAQEWQNDTSLD
+138 KGDGFEEDWQSANTSLD
-153 VREVGITVTDTDTNE
+153 VREIGITITDTDTNE

-176 GVEWLPGCVNARVGY
+176 GRPERVSCVNARVGY
-191 GDAKTKSGKYTSE
+191 GDVKTKSGKYSDE
-204 DYSGTAGLSYEVDS
+204 DYAGTAGLSYNLDE
-218 TESTGFGSGAYNN
+218 TESSVFASGALNH
-231 TRLADTSYS
+231 TILADTSYS
-240 NFVIRKFPEGDW
+240 NSVARKFPDGGVWWTVTD
-252 YPTTNNTGHSTRI
+252 NTAHSTRI

-288 SVTKRVIIDLSDMS
+288 SVNKRVIIDLSDMS

-326 TITNIADGRPANFML
+326 TVTNIAADRPANIML

-370 LPNGVKGQAYKI
+370 LPDGVKGQAYKI

-390 MEGVIPFNGK
+390 IEGVIPFNGK
-400 VTVYGPDG
+400 VTVYGPDN

-438 APTDSKGKD
+438 APTDSKGND

-481 VNAKELSVSADDLI
+481 VNVKELSVSADDLI
-495 GLEGFTVVDYNYL
+495 DLEGFTVEDHNYL
-508 GSQYRDAEGNAV
+508 GSQYRDSEGNAV
-520 LPNDNRSGIY
+520 LPYDNRSGIY

-542 GKITFKKSLSG
+542 GKITFKKPLSG

-567 PGTDDWW
+567 PGTNDWW

-583 KEVEVR
+583 REVEVR
-589 ELAITVTD
+589 ELAITITD
-597 GDTGESFTV
+597 SDTGESFTV

-617 IPSAKVGYGI
+617 IPSAKVGYGV
-627 AGENV
+627 AGESV

-638 ATGDTVGTTPSGKF
+638 ATSDIIGTNPSGTFDGF
-652 GGFAAAVGSTG
+652 GAAVGSIG

-737 NGSSFESYT
+737 NGSSFENYT
-746 VSVQLTSVTDGKTPQ
+746 VSVQLTNVTVEKTPQ
-761 LIFYTLNGQSLGGDA
+761 LILYTLNGQSLGGDS
-776 GMIES
+776 GTIVS
-781 STGPA
+781 NTGPA
-786 ITTEVVSRA
+786 VTTEVVSRA
-795 VVNKEY
+795 AANKAY
-801 KIPAPQVFSMFE
+801 KIPAPQVFSLFE

-822 RVENAEGTVVMQD
+822 RVEKADGTVVMQD

-880 TFRYPLEVLENADA
+880 AFRYPLEVLASAEA

-899 ASDSDLILKNRQ
+899 ASDSDLILKNRK
-911 VNVGATGV
+911 VNVGAIGV
-919 SVLDLNGTSVQILLS
+919 SALDLNGSSVQILLS
-934 ITKDEA
+934 VTKNGA
-940 PYGEYTN
+940 PYGEYTD
-947 YPVTTETYITFEEN
+947 YPVTAEAYISFDEN

-973 IGQNSTQTFKV
+973 IGQSGTQTFNV
-984 TVADGK
+984 TVTDGK
-990 IEFSDDSAEP
+990 VEFSDDAAAP
-1000 AILGADYIVGKDDL
+1000 AIIGADYIVGKDDL
-1014 VVYNYQEGIVND
+1014 IVYNYQDGVVSD
-1026 YTLSVQVYNG
+1026 YTLSVQVYDG
-1036 TEWKDVTVESDGT
+1036 SAWKDVTAGSDGT
-1049 FNLKSVFEALAPG
+1049 FNLKSVFETLAPG
-1062 QYKVKYVVVY
+1062 QYRVKYIVVY

-1086 VSLQDKTGPVITT
+1086 VTLQDKTGPVITEG
-1099 DELTGAVSNPAD
+1099 ELTGAVSDPEE
-1111 DTDVLKHFR
+1111 DTAVLKHFR
-1120 AIIGGSVAIPQ
+1120 AVIGGSVTIPQ

-1144 SVAVKGPDDEKAVA
+1144 GVSLKGPDDNEAVA
-1158 ANFGDTVKFEKEGV
+1158 ADFNDTVNFDKEGV
-1172 WLIVYTSQDNA
+1172 WLIVYTSQDKA
-1183 GNSSTLALQIEAK
+1183 GNASTLALQIEVK
-1196 ASWFTVSADD
+1196 ASWFTVSAEN
-1206 AAVSFGSAYTPAAPN
+1206 AAVSFGNAYTPAAPN

-1229 AITDFT
+1229 TITDFT
-1235 AKISVTYGGN
+1235 AKISVMYGGST
-1245 AVETNNGVFT
+1245 VETNNGAFT

-1286 TDPVITVQGEY
+1286 ADPVIAVQGEY
-1297 AENVETGTEITI
+1297 AKNVETGTEITI
-1309 LPSTVSDNYDSGLT
+1309 LSSTVTDNYDSGLT
-1323 AQVSVSFGGSVVNV
+1323 AKVSVSFGGSVVNV

-1348 VYGITYTVSD
+1348 VYVITYTVSD
-1358 TAGNTTSQT
+1358 TAGNTATQS
-1367 FEITVKAPATNGNV
+1367 FEITVKAPASGGNV

-1386 LSVGGVVII
+1386 LSVGGAVVI
-1395 AGVVIAVILIRKKK
+1395 AGVVVAVILIRKKK
-1409 ASK
+1409 AQK